1 MGKIPTR
8 IMHEKST
15 FKAYIFNEKT
25 EEYAFCS
32 AINFVHPICCIVM
45 FFLMIAHRHISV
57 VF

>member
-45 FFLMIAHRHISV
+45 FFFNDCS
-57 VF
+57 